1 MSMLCIILCVYAC
14 MHDNFIIIL
23 YTYNI
28 YIYIMYRQQLCN
40 KRIIFSRNDEMNN
53 KGIYLAELFVLV
65 HGQLFGLEYLMG
77 GARNIGQ
84 WALSGARH
92 WRRTKVHKCMISLTW
107 SVHFGSCMAIVSG
120 CTTCHAKASQTACIY
135 RNK

>member
-1 MSMLCIILCVYAC
+1 
-14 MHDNFIIIL
+14 
-23 YTYNI
+23 
-28 YIYIMYRQQLCN
+28 MYRQQLCN

-65 HGQLFGLEYLMG
+65 HGQLFGLENLMR

-92 WRRTKVHKCMISLTW
+92 WRRTKSTQMYDQFNMVRQFWFMD
-107 SVHFGSCMAIVSG
+107 AIVSG